1 MKNVGFIGLGAMGGP
16 MAVNIMKAGFDLH
29 IVEGHAR
36 EAVEELRGKGATVH
50 PTAAEVAAHSD
61 LLMSCLPDSPDV
73 EEVYLGEGGAL
84 EGAKPGLIAI
94 DASTI
99 APAAAI
105 KVYEAAKAKGVSFID
120 APVSGGVNGAIQG
133 SLSVMMGGDKDA
145 VDKAM
150 PALNAIGGTITL
162 VGPSGSGQVTK
173 AANQIICSAIWEAV
187 GESLVLAAKAG
198 ADPAKVLQA
207 VSAGSGRGWLLS
219 EKAPEILKRNFK
231 PGFRAVLQ
239 LKDLRIA
246 LAAAKELGVALPAT
260 EATCANYAKLAE
272 TDRRNWDTS
281 AVITV
286 LEDIA
291 GVTVKAGG

>member
-1 MKNVGFIGLGAMGGP
+1 MKNVGYIGLGTMGKP
-16 MAVNIMKAGFDLH
+16 MALNIVKAGFDLH

-36 EAVEELRGKGATVH
+36 EAVQELREKGAAVH
-50 PTAAEVAAHSD
+50 STAAEVAANCD
-61 LLMSCLPDSPDV
+61 ILVSCLPDSPDV
-73 EEVYLGEGGAL
+73 EEVYLGAGGVL

-94 DASTI
+94 DTSTI
-99 APAAAI
+99 APATAV
-105 KVYEAAKAKGVSFID
+105 KVYEEAKEKGVSFFD
-120 APVSGGVNGAIQG
+120 APVSGGEKGAIEG
-133 SLSVMMGGDKDA
+133 TLSVMMGGDENA
-145 VDKAM
+145 VEKAM
-150 PALNAIGGTITL
+150 PVLNAVGGTITL
-162 VGPSGSGQVTK
+162 VGASGSGQVTK
-173 AANQIICSAIWEAV
+173 AANQIICSSIWEAI

-239 LKDLRIA
+239 LKDLKIA
-246 LAAAKELGVALPAT
+246 LATAKELGVSIPAT

-272 TDRRNWDTS
+272 TDRRDWDTS

-291 GVTVKAGG
+291 GVTVKPKE